1 MVSCSTPI
9 YCVVPIYRIYFRY
22 PAEARRSTCHD
33 CRGATGGSPP
43 DSNPAGTGAGENGD
57 DLRRYHISVGVGCD
71 EHPHPDT
78 NMGRGTVMPNDKT
91 NEVAEATAETIDEKD
106 IDEAKDKIEDADD
119 IDSDEVRDEIRDEDE
134 DTRGTIDKVL
144 EKLDAIEARID
155 AKLDGI
161 SRVLLDS
168 GAVISDGE
176 DVVVDTPDGYVDI
189 DDLDLK
195 I

>member
-1 MVSCSTPI
+1 MTVGAPR
-9 YCVVPIYRIYFRY
+9 V
-22 PAEARRSTCHD
+22 EARPTLNR
-33 CRGATGGSPP
+33 
-43 DSNPAGTGAGENGD
+43 PAPGHVVRRN
-57 DLRRYHISVGVGCD
+57 LRRYHISVGVGCD

-78 NMGRGTVMPNDKT
+78 NTGRGTVMPNDKT

-176 DVVVDTPDGYVDI
+176 DVVVDDADGYVDI